1 MTIEIKG
8 VIIASE
14 DAWIYEWFG
23 IEHTTPKT
31 VRDKL
36 KEAKGKDVEVEI
48 NSGGGDVYAGSE
60 IYTALMGYKGKITVK
75 IVGLAGSAAGVVAMA
90 GRPTLISP
98 TGQFM
103 LHNVGVSG
111 LRGDHRVL
119 EHEADILKSH
129 DIGIANAYRLKTGL
143 AQEQLLEM
151 MAVGGSANTGTWL
164 NAQKAL
170 ELKFVDEI
178 MFDTEG
184 QLVACAG
191 SAAILPPEAIN
202 KLRNLLTQQRL
213 DNQIALE
220 RASLDLLKL
229 KYKKE
234 VM

>member
-1 MTIEIKG
+1 
-8 VIIASE
+8 
-14 DAWIYEWFG
+14 
-23 IEHTTPKT
+23 
-31 VRDKL
+31 
-36 KEAKGKDVEVEI
+36 
-48 NSGGGDVYAGSE
+48 
-60 IYTALMGYKGKITVK
+60 
-75 IVGLAGSAAGVVAMA
+75 
-90 GRPTLISP
+90 
-98 TGQFM
+98 
-103 LHNVGVSG
+103 
-111 LRGDHRVL
+111 
-119 EHEADILKSH
+119 
-129 DIGIANAYRLKTGL
+129 
-143 AQEQLLEM
+143 M

-184 QLVACAG
+184 QLVACAS